1 MSWLRRAWRGQRA
14 RRADDVVQLPTVDAE
29 TAQTLA
35 TYRQGDHLPK
45 VGWIEV
51 TQAPRGPLR
60 ISAPDGVVIVSQTCD
75 VVQSNRSAVQ
85 VARLVHLEGS
95 TAVEARDGRR
105 PRYVHVP
112 ARGQTAFADLEVIG
126 TMTKVSLAGQERTPG
141 VDADGDVRRFGQAV
155 GRKFNRFPFPDHVVD
170 WLRPLEEIAQSKS
183 QRPQSLSVKPSAEF
197 VNSESNAMM
206 GGMLN
211 HTNSAL
217 QSS

>member
-1 MSWLRRAWRGQRA
+1 
-14 RRADDVVQLPTVDAE
+14 
-29 TAQTLA
+29 
-35 TYRQGDHLPK
+35 
-45 VGWIEV
+45 
-51 TQAPRGPLR
+51 
-60 ISAPDGVVIVSQTCD
+60 
-75 VVQSNRSAVQ
+75 
-85 VARLVHLEGS
+85 
-95 TAVEARDGRR
+95 
-105 PRYVHVP
+105 
-112 ARGQTAFADLEVIG
+112 
-126 TMTKVSLAGQERTPG
+126 MTKVSLAGQERTPG